1 LLETPPLEHA
11 VRSAIVEESTS
22 TWRMSFLLKEFVAKE
37 FVAGDG
43 AGATC
48 TLPKRLRITFG
59 PS

>member
-1 LLETPPLEHA
+1 
-11 VRSAIVEESTS
+11 
-22 TWRMSFLLKEFVAKE
+22 MSFLLKEFVAKE